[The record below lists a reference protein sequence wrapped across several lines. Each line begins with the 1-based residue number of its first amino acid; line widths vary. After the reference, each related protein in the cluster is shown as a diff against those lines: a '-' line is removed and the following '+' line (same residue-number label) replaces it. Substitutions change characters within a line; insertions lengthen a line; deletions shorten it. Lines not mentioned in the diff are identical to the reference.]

1 MCLKINWATH
11 QWRYIYILH
20 VCIMYTDLSSD
31 ISSKASEPGPGR
43 RGGGSLSLPPPPTF
57 LVKLYIF
64 CLLLRF
70 VISPVSTSLPT
81 PLFTTIQNW
90 PQNGLIR
97 IRETRDF
104 KLTLFFVLRYL
115 LVHVPVYENIS
126 HVYLLHCSIYI
137 HVSTSVHNLYLDLKY
152 IDIA

>member
-20 VCIMYTDLSSD
+20 VCIIYRFIKWYFIKGVGTGTG
-31 ISSKASEPGPGR
+31 KK
-43 RGGGSLSLPPPPTF
+43 GGSLSPPPTF

-64 CLLLRF
+64 LLLRF
-70 VISPVSTSLPT
+70 VISPASTSLPT

-90 PQNGLIR
+90 PQNCLIR

-104 KLTLFFVLRYL
+104 ILTLFFVLRYL